1 MCSVRYINKRRG
13 ESAERTGGESSRE
26 AIPAVTDAGNSQNA
40 AVNVAWEDTK
50 TLISVPPSTV
60 RVGSVLA
67 QAILRERAE
76 PPGRG
81 YPSGGDSAAFLGV

>member
-1 MCSVRYINKRRG
+1 M
-13 ESAERTGGESSRE
+13 RTGGESSRE

-40 AVNVAWEDTK
+40 AVNVTWEDTK
-50 TLISVPPSTV
+50 TLISIPPSTV

-67 QAILRERAE
+67 QAILRKCAE

-81 YPSGGDSAAFLGV
+81 YPGGE